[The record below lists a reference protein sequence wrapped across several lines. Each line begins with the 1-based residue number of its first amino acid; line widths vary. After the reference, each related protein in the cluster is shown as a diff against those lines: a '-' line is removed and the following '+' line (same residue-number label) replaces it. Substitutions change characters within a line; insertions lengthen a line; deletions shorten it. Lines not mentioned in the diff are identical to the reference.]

1 MSSIFYDDESLRSG
15 LTGETTG
22 LRARDRV
29 LDFDPNSIITGP
41 CVYVRKKFCYVGHAT
56 TAYSVDNAANIVDY
70 IGEKTGCDHCLP
82 FAVRLVEGG
91 EIVKFSEDNGE
102 FACGDVLGSCLDKVQ
117 GFNVLVCVSQQVQ
130 GMFVTDMM
138 QPQKLR
144 AVKEAAAQVLEILKE
159 QLTNQLRKERER
171 VDRRASPIREAPSA
185 SSRAHRGASNKGQA
199 GQRYSAKG

>member
-91 EIVKFSEDNGE
+91 EIVKFSEGTVFLLYGLHYVYVPAHYVYVPDS
-102 FACGDVLGSCLDKVQ
+102 L
-117 GFNVLVCVSQQVQ
+117 CVSE
-130 GMFVTDMM
+130 
-138 QPQKLR
+138 P
-144 AVKEAAAQVLEILKE
+144 VLCLC
-159 QLTNQLRKERER
+159 
-171 VDRRASPIREAPSA
+171 V
-185 SSRAHRGASNKGQA
+185 
-199 GQRYSAKG
+199 